1 MKVFLII
8 LAVLVLLF
16 AFILSLSAELTVV
29 YDNGWHT
36 SVQVLFIKKDI
47 ELSKILNFILFPD
60 KAGKQAAEKKKE
72 KKKDNSKKSKPV
84 EETKAETTVEPVF
97 EVEAEKTAETV
108 KETETKTVEADL
120 SKSKPK
126 AEPKKNPIAKII
138 DEDGIVGIMLLA
150 SNLVE
155 TLNTAVTTLFRGLH
169 IYSLYVKMIVGGADA
184 EEIARAYGR
193 ICGFYYPLKG
203 MILNGMK
210 VDQFDD
216 YIQPDFIAP
225 FNEYGFQLIASMN
238 VALILKIGIKAGT
251 KFLVNLKK
259 NK

>member
-8 LAVLVLLF
+8 LAVLILLF
-16 AFILSLSAELTVV
+16 AFILSLSAELTVI

-47 ELSKILNFILFPD
+47 ELSKILNFVLFPD

-72 KKKDNSKKSKPV
+72 KKKDSSNKSKPV
-84 EETKAETTVEPVF
+84 EEPKTETPVEPVV

-108 KETETKTVEADL
+108 KETETKTVKADV
-120 SKSKPK
+120 PK
-126 AEPKKNPIAKII
+126 TNAEPKKNPIAKII

-169 IYSLYVKMIVGGADA
+169 IYSLYVKMIVGGSDA

-210 VDQFDD
+210 VDQYND

-225 FNEYGFQLIASMN
+225 FNEYEFQLIASMN

-251 KFLVNLKK
+251 KFLVNLIK

>member
-1 MKVFLII
+1 MKTFLII
-8 LAVLVLLF
+8 LAVIVLLF
-16 AFILSLSAELTVV
+16 AIILSLSAEATVI

-36 SVQVLFIKKDI
+36 TVQVLFIKKDV
-47 ELSKILNFILFPD
+47 ELSKILNFVLFPD
-60 KAGKQAAEKKKE
+60 KAGKEAAEKQKE
-72 KKKDNSKKSKPV
+72 KKKNKAVSAKPVIQENKEEIKQVIEPKNDIKETNDNSEVK
-84 EETKAETTVEPVF
+84 VEP
-97 EVEAEKTAETV
+97 E
-108 KETETKTVEADL
+108 
-120 SKSKPK
+120 KPK
-126 AEPKKNPIAKII
+126 TEPNQQPKKNPIAKII

-155 TLNTAVTTLFRGLH
+155 TLNTAVITLFKGLH

-184 EEIARAYGR
+184 DEIARAYGR

-210 VDQFDD
+210 VDQYDD

-225 FNEYGFQLIASMN
+225 ANEYEFQLIASIN
-238 VALILKIGIKAGT
+238 IALILKIGIKAGA
-251 KFLVNLKK
+251 KFLVNLIK

>member
-16 AFILSLSAELTVV
+16 IFILSLSAELTVI

-47 ELSKILNFILFPD
+47 ELSKIINFVLFPD

-72 KKKDNSKKSKPV
+72 KKKDSSNKSKPV
-84 EETKAETTVEPVF
+84 EEPKTEAPVEPVV
-97 EVEAEKTAETV
+97 EVEAEKNAETV
-108 KETETKTVEADL
+108 KETETKTVKADV
-120 SKSKPK
+120 PK
-126 AEPKKNPIAKII
+126 TNAEPKKNPIAKII

-169 IYSLYVKMIVGGADA
+169 IYSLYVKMIVGGSDA

-210 VDQFDD
+210 VDQYDD

-225 FNEYGFQLIASMN
+225 CNEYEFQLIASMN

-251 KFLVNLKK
+251 KFLVNLIK

>member
-84 EETKAETTVEPVF
+84 EETKAETTVKSVV
-97 EVEAEKTAETV
+97 EVEAEKNAETV
-108 KETETKTVEADL
+108 KEPETKTVEADA
-120 SKSKPK
+120 SKPK

-169 IYSLYVKMIVGGADA
+169 IYSLYVKIIVGGADA

-210 VDQFDD
+210 VDQYDD

-225 FNEYGFQLIASMN
+225 FNEYEFQLIASMN

-251 KFLVNLKK
+251 KFLVNLIK